1 MKVKDL
7 IEMLGGFDPEA
18 DVAFGSNYGD
28 YWRTSVAA
36 AVDKIE
42 IAKVVYSEYHQM
54 DKVVDSDDEEDGE
67 NVVVPGAR
75 SIVLLS

>member
-1 MKVKDL
+1 
-7 IEMLGGFDPEA
+7 
-18 DVAFGSNYGD
+18 
-28 YWRTSVAA
+28 VAA